1 MAKPSLKTSLPP
13 YLFTTSHLVVDKHAS
28 YILGKT
34 HYLAL
39 DCCRL
44 SQTQHVVYGPI
55 LRAEIHASHPE

>member
-1 MAKPSLKTSLPP
+1 MAKPSLKASLPP

-39 DCCRL
+39 D
-44 SQTQHVVYGPI
+44 
-55 LRAEIHASHPE
+55 